1 MSFHGSTTTCFSTVA
16 GTPEDHATGRG
27 RLREPASA
35 GSGETLTST
44 QSWVP

>member
-1 MSFHGSTTTCFSTVA
+1 MTMG
-16 GTPEDHATGRG
+16 GTPEDHATDFG
-27 RLREPASA
+27 RLREPAVA